1 MHIQRPSTEPV
12 IQLHFYKVLV
22 SLRCVLTLRSL
33 PGTQD
38 VNLLHRTDHVAED
51 NRRGVSQNASRQGR
65 GCYPLLGDVLSHN
78 KFEKP
83 KRTEASSG
91 NISKSDLRLTYT
103 IRKKRTCFAQKPCCC
118 ELIFTRFDHIGEF
131 TYLERSLGR

>member
-1 MHIQRPSTEPV
+1 MHIQRLSTEHV
-12 IQLHFYKVLV
+12 IQLHFYKVIV

-51 NRRGVSQNASRQGR
+51 NQRGVSQNASRPGR
-65 GCYPLLGDVLSHN
+65 GCCPLLGDMLSHN
-78 KFEKP
+78 KFEKT
-83 KRTEASSG
+83 KRIEASSG
-91 NISKSDLRLTYT
+91 NISKSNLRLTYT
-103 IRKKRTCFAQKPCCC
+103 KRKKRTCFSQNPCCC

-131 TYLERSLGR
+131 TYLECSQGR